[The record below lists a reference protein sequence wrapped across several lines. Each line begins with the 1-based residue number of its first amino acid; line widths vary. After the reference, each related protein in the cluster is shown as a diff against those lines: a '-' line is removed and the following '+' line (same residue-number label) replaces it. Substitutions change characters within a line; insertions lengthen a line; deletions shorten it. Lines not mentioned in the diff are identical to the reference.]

1 MEYLDSERC
10 YLRFGSRAPMKI
22 LSVCTRAGGT
32 MNRSHLLW
40 GTVLLILG
48 TLVVLHH
55 LASKDI
61 VVLYTKD
68 VDYHDRYTTLW
79 VIAESRG
86 LWIRAAK
93 PDRRWLA
100 DIRPDRNVRLERDGS
115 RQYYRPVLVRNGQAR
130 DRVDRLMRQK
140 YGIADRL
147 RELLLGRDTVAV
159 QLTPVF

>member
-1 MEYLDSERC
+1 
-10 YLRFGSRAPMKI
+10 
-22 LSVCTRAGGT
+22 
-32 MNRSHLLW
+32 MNRSHLVW
-40 GTVLLILG
+40 ATVLLILG
-48 TLVVLHH
+48 TLVVVHRS
-55 LASKDI
+55 ASKDI

-79 VIAESRG
+79 VVAESGR

-100 DIRPDRNVRLERDGS
+100 DIRPDRNVRLDVNGS
-115 RQYYRPVLVRNGQAR
+115 RQYYQPVLVRSVQTR
-130 DRVDRLMRQK
+130 DRVDQLMRQK

>member
-1 MEYLDSERC
+1 
-10 YLRFGSRAPMKI
+10 MKTWR
-22 LSVCTRAGGT
+22 VCTRAGET

-140 YGIADRL
+140 YGIADPL